1 MDREVGDRTMMK
13 RCSKS
18 CLASVLLCLAF
29 TIAPALADDKPT
41 KPDKKQAP
49 QKKTVPKSEALET
62 LCDMGVERMR
72 DLQEIDQ
79 DKMEDCGSSPMSPGV
94 MQCYQEY
101 ENKKMQVTS
110 RYEGRMARHREKA
123 EKQLGRK
130 LKDHDCCEALPSR
143 YRLYGDNCIPY
154 Q

>member
-1 MDREVGDRTMMK
+1 MNKAGFI
-13 RCSKS
+13 
-18 CLASVLLCLAF
+18 SVLLGVGFCLSPAF
-29 TIAPALADDKPT
+29 ADDKAA
-41 KPDKKQAP
+41 KPEKKQPAP
-49 QKKTVPKSEALET
+49 AKKALPKSEALET

-79 DKMEDCGSSPMSPGV
+79 DKMEECGSSPMSPGV

-130 LKDHDCCEALPSR
+130 LKDNDCCDALPSR
-143 YRLYGDNCIPY
+143 YRLYGANCVPF